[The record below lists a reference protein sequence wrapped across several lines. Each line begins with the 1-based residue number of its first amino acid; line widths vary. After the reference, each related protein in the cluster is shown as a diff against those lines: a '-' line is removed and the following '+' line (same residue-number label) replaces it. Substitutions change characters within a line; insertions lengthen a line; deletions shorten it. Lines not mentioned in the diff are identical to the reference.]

1 MKISGFDAMKPMWTG
16 VFFLVAAIAVAAIPA
31 DASARHH
38 KHLAYRHG
46 LGHHVRN
53 AQAFV
58 VVTTP
63 STTLGSMRYY
73 GGPKSPMWRQ
83 VD

>member
-16 VFFLVAAIAVAAIPA
+16 VCFLVAAIAVTAIPA

-38 KHLAYRHG
+38 KRLAYGHG
-46 LGHHVRN
+46 LGRHVRS
-53 AQAFV
+53 AQASEV
-58 VVTTP
+58 ATTP

-73 GGPKSPMWRQ
+73 GGPKSPMWR
-83 VD
+83 

>member
-16 VFFLVAAIAVAAIPA
+16 VSFLVVSMAFAAIPG
-31 DASARHH
+31 DASARHY
-38 KHLAYRHG
+38 KHFAHHYGSAR
-46 LGHHVRN
+46 HVRC
-53 AQAFV
+53 AQASV
-58 VVTTP
+58 VGTP
-63 STTLGSMRYY
+63 SPALGSMRYY